1 MLKRK
6 KTIKID
12 MMFTYQYMKYIV
24 KELFVAD
31 NVRWVRCVDER
42 EENRYFTEREVYRY
56 MTS

>member
-42 EENRYFTEREVYRY
+42 EENKYFTEREVYRY
-56 MTS
+56 MIS